1 MQASLETA
9 EQTYLKKLQE
19 LLDKANI
26 ALPSHTYTYLS
37 DQSPGF
43 FWSKPSTNATGTIP
57 WLYDYP
63 QPVMQ
68 YIQSRLDHPDIV
80 SPSILEGA
88 LHVRD
93 IYNGWI
99 PTAVLRTYPEYSGMH
114 NVNLYDFHLTLY
126 DMAEHHDGDNTTY
139 FEVHGHDARP
149 KCYGIY
155 LKSFEYVMKLI
166 VDKIGQK

>member
-1 MQASLETA
+1 
-9 EQTYLKKLQE
+9 
-19 LLDKANI
+19 
-26 ALPSHTYTYLS
+26 
-37 DQSPGF
+37 
-43 FWSKPSTNATGTIP
+43 
-57 WLYDYP
+57 
-63 QPVMQ
+63 MQ
-68 YIQSRLDHPDIV
+68 YIQSQLDHPDIV

-99 PTAVLRTYPEYSGMH
+99 PTAVLRTYPEYSGMQ

-126 DMAEHHDGDNTTY
+126 DMIDHHDGDNTTY

-149 KCYGIY
+149 KYYGSY

-166 VDKIGQK
+166 VDKNWKPMLNEMTSICFHTNRWPNQEKSPSQAW